1 MKNKKY
7 FLVKVLIVVMV
18 SAFTLSSCT
27 DNKAK
32 IRSELNLGIKNLYK
46 GDWTH
51 AIEKFNSVIAMDS
64 TQCEA
69 HLYLGRAYFNQ
80 GKQDLAM
87 QQYNTAIRLNPKY
100 GEAYRSRAQLWF
112 SLGNRTKSCKDYLKA
127 EALGVKNL
135 TNYTSHC
142 K

>member
-1 MKNKKY
+1 MWNKRFFY
-7 FLVKVLIVVMV
+7 IIALFLIFISTLI
-18 SAFTLSSCT
+18 LSSCV
-27 DNKAK
+27 DNKEE
-32 IRSELNLGIKNLYK
+32 IRRELNQGVEKLYK
-46 GDWTH
+46 GDLTH
-51 AIEKFNSVIAMDS
+51 AIEKFNNVLDIDS

-80 GKQDLAM
+80 RKYDLAM
-87 QQYNTAIRLNPKY
+87 HEFNAAIRLNPKY

-112 SLGNRTKSCKDYLKA
+112 LQGERTKSCKDYLKA
-127 EALGVKNL
+127 ESLGVKNL

>member
-1 MKNKKY
+1 MLTTL
-7 FLVKVLIVVMV
+7 LV
-18 SAFTLSSCT
+18 FSSCT
-27 DNKAK
+27 DNKEK
-32 IRSELNLGIKNLYK
+32 IRTELNQGIKKLYK
-46 GDWTH
+46 GDWTR
-51 AIEKFNSVIAMDS
+51 AIEKFNTVLEIDS

-80 GKQDLAM
+80 GKQQLAM
-87 QQYNTAIRLNPKY
+87 KEYNTAIRFNPKY

-112 SLGNRTKSCKDYLKA
+112 ALGDRTKSCKDYLKA